1 MRTQWYDFNKQ
12 KNPVNCRVLGEIGV
26 GEWRWKCTKI
36 IDSSID
42 LVSRAEEN
50 DISRICKVVISI
62 CQRCLPSPMFFLG
75 MLPFEYLSKK
85 KKKDSKKHPS
95 SFLPPLNIYSIFL
108 TVGTKLATKSR
119 EMWSTGQDF
128 IFDMFDSQ
136 VQHTESGKKIWGKIW
151 MSTETTLRSLDFND
165 ILTYGVI

>member
-1 MRTQWYDFNKQ
+1 MFAISH
-12 KNPVNCRVLGEIGV
+12 VLLGNV
-26 GEWRWKCTKI
+26 AFW
-36 IDSSID
+36 
-42 LVSRAEEN
+42 
-50 DISRICKVVISI
+50 ISL
-62 CQRCLPSPMFFLG
+62 Q
-75 MLPFEYLSKK
+75 K